1 MRKEN
6 DQLGTMS
13 IPESALYGIHSV
25 RARDN
30 FPNKSLFH
38 KDWYKAIGKVKLACY
53 LTYEKFKKAVD
64 ESHPDLA
71 SDMPQINDIGIRA
84 LQLAA
89 TEIFEGK
96 HYEEFIVPAIQ
107 GGAGTSINMNINEI
121 ICNRALEL
129 LDKKPG
135 DYSILDPIESANIYQ
150 STNDVIPTALVIAVM
165 EKLNLLEE
173 KINTSRAITEKLE
186 TKYRNSLRLA
196 YTQLQEAVPSTY
208 GMLFSSYSDALSRDW
223 WRVSKSFERIKLVNL
238 GGGAIGTGL
247 AIPRFFLMEVVPN
260 LKKLTG
266 LPVTQAEN
274 ICDATANQ
282 DSLVE
287 VHAILK
293 AHAVN
298 MEKIVSDLRLLAS
311 GLNQTPELKLPDKQ
325 TGSSIMPGK
334 INPVIPEF
342 IISSAHQIYA
352 NDQLVTSLS
361 AQGNLELNA
370 YIPSIGHAILG
381 SLDLLID
388 MNTSMTENLLS
399 GITINEKQAN
409 SRLMRSPAI
418 TTALSHLIG
427 YHKAGEL
434 AKTMKEESIDIFEA
448 NEKIAALDTA
458 VLRKILSPERLL
470 KKGFTMS
477 DIREIKEIKK

>member
-1 MRKEN
+1 MRKEK
-6 DQLGTMS
+6 DQLGS
-13 IPESALYGIHSV
+13 INLPESALYGIHSA

-30 FPNKSLFH
+30 FHDKSRFH

-53 LTYEKFKKAVD
+53 ITYEKFRNAVD
-64 ESHPDLA
+64 KNHPDLVG
-71 SDMPQINDIGIRA
+71 SLPQISDDSVQA
-84 LQLAA
+84 LKLAA
-89 TEIFEGK
+89 TEVSDGK
-96 HYEEFIVPAIQ
+96 HFEDFIVPAIQ
-107 GGAGTSINMNINEI
+107 GGAGTSINMNVNEI
-121 ICNRALEL
+121 LCNRALIL
-129 LDKKPG
+129 LNKKPG

-150 STNDVIPTALVIAVM
+150 STNDVIPTALVIAIM
-165 EKLNLLEE
+165 EKLNILEE
-173 KINTSRAITEKLE
+173 KINTSRSSTEKLE

-208 GMLFSSYSDALSRDW
+208 GMLFSTYSDALSRDW

-247 AIPRFFLMEVVPN
+247 SIPRFFLMEVVPN

-274 ICDATANQ
+274 LCDATANQ
-282 DSLVE
+282 DALVE
-287 VHAILK
+287 VHGILK

-311 GLNQTPELKLPDKQ
+311 GLNQTPEMKLPARQ

-342 IISSAHQIYA
+342 IISAAHQIYA

-370 YIPSIGHAILG
+370 YIPSIGNAMLT

-388 MNTSMTENLLS
+388 MNTSLNDNLLS
-399 GITINEKQAN
+399 GISIDEERAK
-409 SRLMRSPAI
+409 SRLLSSPAI
-418 TTALSHLIG
+418 TTALAHLIG

-434 AKTMKEESIDIFEA
+434 AKIMKEESIDIFEA
-448 NEKIAALDTA
+448 NEKLKTIDSV
-458 VLRKILSPERLL
+458 VLKKVLSPERLL
-470 KKGFTMS
+470 KKGFTMD
-477 DIREIKEIKK
+477 DIRDLNE